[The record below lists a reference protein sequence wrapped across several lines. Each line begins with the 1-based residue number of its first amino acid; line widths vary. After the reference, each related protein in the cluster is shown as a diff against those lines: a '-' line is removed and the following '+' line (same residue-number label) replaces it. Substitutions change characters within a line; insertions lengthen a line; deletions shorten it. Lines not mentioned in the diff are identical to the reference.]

1 MKHDGWAKHI
11 LMEVQRMEQWYVIQV
26 RTGKEQWVVKACD
39 LLIDEPCLSKS
50 FIPFSKRLR
59 KYRGEWVERTE
70 ILFPGYVFMISDDPT
85 RLYQALKKI
94 PDLTK
99 MLGKNKQEI
108 YHLPEDEVTFLKSFG
123 EEEQIVDMST
133 GYIEGDK
140 IIVECGPLRGKEGLI
155 RRIDRHKRIAEIEIE
170 FLGEQRK
177 AKVGLE
183 IVRKN
188 I

>member
-1 MKHDGWAKHI
+1 
-11 LMEVQRMEQWYVIQV
+11 MEQWYVIQV
-26 RTGKEQWVVKACD
+26 RSGKEEWVVRCCE
-39 LLIDEPCLSKS
+39 LLIDDPCLSQS

-59 KYRGEWVERTE
+59 KVRGEWIEREE
-70 ILFPGYVFMISDDPT
+70 ILFPGYVFLISDDPT
-85 RLYQALKKI
+85 RLYQELKKI

-99 MLGKNKQEI
+99 MLGREKEEI
-108 YHLPEDEVTFLKSFG
+108 YPLQQDEVAFLKAFG
-123 EEEQIVDMST
+123 EEDQVVDISRGCIV
-133 GYIEGDK
+133 GDAF
-140 IIVECGPLRGKEGLI
+140 IVEQGPLKGKEGLI

-170 FLGEQRK
+170 FLGERRK